1 MVAPS
6 LPVAKSSTY
15 LSIPIER
22 RPKSVRSAINYNNFT
37 IRVADLGLQPTNCS
51 SLPRYSLSPT
61 NFTDFYLDDALDGYH
76 QQYYYE
82 EGYVYE
88 HIMFLDCSDRVSGN
102 RKYVDTGGCVNWESK
117 GYIYAMAVGDL
128 LLAEDIEVGC
138 DVKLL
143 APTSWWGL
151 KTNEY
156 SYATIHTALFYGFQL
171 SWIRLACHDRCSDY
185 YYDCHF
191 HSSSKKLQCQSDGKT

>member
-1 MVAPS
+1 
-6 LPVAKSSTY
+6 
-15 LSIPIER
+15 
-22 RPKSVRSAINYNNFT
+22 
-37 IRVADLGLQPTNCS
+37 
-51 SLPRYSLSPT
+51 
-61 NFTDFYLDDALDGYH
+61 
-76 QQYYYE
+76 
-82 EGYVYE
+82 
-88 HIMFLDCSDRVSGN
+88 MFLDCSDRVSGN

-191 HSSSKKLQCQSDGKT
+191 HSSSKKLQCQSDGKPSRLRHSLQGKNPTCLPLFELARNTNN